1 MPPRRTPAGLSMTA
15 PGEDKSTFTSL
26 PSAEMRRR
34 LSSGA
39 GTRPDVLSFTY
50 LSPMWAGLA
59 ATVLPEGAG
68 TEIGISIHDGTYS
81 TDFAQTTLRF
91 QNADKAAI
99 NAAIEKHIVST
110 LKNFSTQHLCKFL
123 GAGVATLL
131 LEQAPS
137 LCTTLWRD
145 LDIVPV
151 VFNIQPVAK
160 DYTAYRGKRNLLS
173 PHADQYLSIP
183 PSDVEDNDSD
193 PENAAPAK
201 DAGIPRTLDE
211 QSDSAARKCV
221 MFFGPNNN
229 PRLVIGHRNRVE
241 VDAGGKIHL
250 IDDLETYRATVGEAT
265 WTAVNKFADELRGK
279 NAKIGFFSSTPQGG
293 GVALMRHALIRFFR
307 LLDVNVQWYV
317 PNPSPAV
324 FRTTKDNHNILQG
337 VADKS
342 LRLTDSKKKT
352 FDEWIQ
358 KNATRY
364 WFAPGGPLAEGGVDV
379 AFVDDPQ
386 MPGMIPLIKKFRP
399 NLPIIYRSHI
409 EIRSDLAH
417 AVGSPQN
424 EVWQYLWDNIKLADL
439 FISHPITTFV
449 PDDVPSDIV
458 GLMPACTDWLDG
470 LNKPLSHWDTQYYM
484 GVFRGLCAKDK
495 MAELA
500 WPARPYVC
508 QVARF
513 DPAKGIPHLIASYVK
528 FRQILDSQPKGKFG
542 LEDTP
547 QLLICG
553 HGAVDDPDATI
564 IYDQVMGILQNTE
577 AKNYVQ
583 DICVM
588 RLPPS
593 DQLLNALMSNARIAL
608 QLSSREGFEVK
619 VSEAIHDGRPMIA
632 TRAGGIPLQVQ
643 HGKNG
648 FLVEINDAEAVAR
661 HLFQLWTDDALY
673 DKMSDFAKTS
683 VSDEVSTVG
692 NAACWLY
699 LAAVFTRDG
708 PKLKPNGEWINELL
722 RKEAG
727 VPYQEGENRLPRL
740 GFRNKQ
746 HQ

>member
-1 MPPRRTPAGLSMTA
+1 MAPRRTPAGLSMTA
-15 PGEDKSTFTSL
+15 PGEDKSGFTSL
-26 PSAEMRRR
+26 PSQEIRRR

-39 GTRPDVLSFTY
+39 GTRPDVTSFTY

-59 ATVLPEGAG
+59 ANVLPNKAG
-68 TEIGISIHDGTYS
+68 IEVAISIHDGTYS
-81 TDFAQTTLRF
+81 TDFAQTTIRF
-91 QNADKAAI
+91 QNAGPAETQ
-99 NAAIEKHIVST
+99 AAIEKHIVTT
-110 LKNFSTQHLCKFL
+110 LRNFSTQHLCKFL
-123 GAGVATLL
+123 GAGVTVILL
-131 LEQAPS
+131 NEVPN
-137 LCTTLWRD
+137 LCTVLWRD
-145 LDIVPV
+145 LDIVPC
-151 VFNIQPVAK
+151 VFNILPFAK
-160 DYTAYRGKRNLLS
+160 DYSAHRNKRNLLS
-173 PHADQYLSIP
+173 PHADTYLSIP
-183 PSDVEDNDSD
+183 PSSAESESD
-193 PENAAPAK
+193 AEAEPK
-201 DAGIPRTLDE
+201 THSIPRTLDE

-250 IDDLETYRATVGEAT
+250 IDDLDVYRATVGSGT
-265 WTAVNKFADELRGK
+265 WNSVIKFAEELRGR
-279 NAKIGFFSSTPQGG
+279 NIKIGFFSSTPQGG
-293 GVALMRHALIRFFR
+293 GVALMRHALIRFLR
-307 LLDVNVQWYV
+307 LLDVDAAWYV

-342 LRLTDSKKKT
+342 LRLTDPKKKA

-358 KNATRY
+358 KNSLRY

-379 AFVDDPQ
+379 VFVDDPQ
-386 MPGMIPLIKKFRP
+386 MPGMIPLIKEKRP
-399 NLPIIYRSHI
+399 ELPIIYRSHI
-409 EIRSDLAH
+409 EIRSDLVHQA
-417 AVGSPQN
+417 GSPQE
-424 EVWQYLWDNIKLADL
+424 EVWQYLWNNIQLSDL
-439 FISHPITTFV
+439 FISHPVNKF
-449 PDDVPSDIV
+449 VPSDVPTEKV

-470 LNKPLSHWDTQYYM
+470 LNKELSHWDTQYYM
-484 GVFRGLCAKDK
+484 GVFRQLCAKDK
-495 MAELA
+495 MTELA
-500 WPARPYVC
+500 WPARPYVV

-528 FRQILDSQPKGKFG
+528 FRQTMDAQPKGRFG
-542 LEDTP
+542 PEDTP
-547 QLLICG
+547 QLLVCG
-553 HGAVDDPDATI
+553 HGAVDDPDASI
-564 IYDQVMGILQNTE
+564 IYDQVMGLLQNTD
-577 AKNYVQ
+577 AKNYAH

-619 VSEAIHDGRPMIA
+619 VSEAIHDGRPIIA

-648 FLVEINDAEAVAR
+648 FLVEVNDADAVAR
-661 HLFQLWTDDALY
+661 HLYQLWTDDALY
-673 DKMSDFAKTS
+673 DRMTEFAKAS

-699 LAAVFTRDG
+699 LAAVFTRGG

-727 VPYQEGENRLPRL
+727 EPYKEGENRLPRGGL
-740 GFRNKQ
+740 QIQG
-746 HQ
+746 